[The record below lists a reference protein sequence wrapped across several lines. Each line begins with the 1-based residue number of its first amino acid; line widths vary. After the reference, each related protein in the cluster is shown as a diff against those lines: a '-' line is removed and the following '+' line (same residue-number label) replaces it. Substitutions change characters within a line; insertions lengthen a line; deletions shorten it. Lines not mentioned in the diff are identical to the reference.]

1 MNAELKDMADDIE
14 DLLREVEEK
23 YLPRSSNQ
31 DKNNPSS
38 ISQFK
43 SSYPTVIQIEKK
55 SGDQSIAAVAKTTT
69 RAHSSDIV
77 YEIVIFKFW
86 LAAFL
91 IAWNY
96 S

>member
-1 MNAELKDMADDIE
+1 MELKDMADDIE

-23 YLPRSSNQ
+23 YLPRPSNQ
-31 DKNNPSS
+31 DKNQPS

-55 SGDQSIAAVAKTTT
+55 SGDQSTIAAVVKTTT

-77 YEIVIFKFW
+77 YV
-86 LAAFL
+86 
-91 IAWNY
+91 
-96 S
+96 

>member
-1 MNAELKDMADDIE
+1 MADDIE

-55 SGDQSIAAVAKTTT
+55 SGDQSIVKTTT

-77 YEIVIFKFW
+77 YV
-86 LAAFL
+86 
-91 IAWNY
+91 
-96 S
+96 

>member
-1 MNAELKDMADDIE
+1 MELKDMADDIE

-23 YLPRSSNQ
+23 YLPRPSNQ
-31 DKNNPSS
+31 DKNNPS

-55 SGDQSIAAVAKTTT
+55 SGDQSIVKTTT

-77 YEIVIFKFW
+77 YV
-86 LAAFL
+86 
-91 IAWNY
+91 
-96 S
+96 

>member
-1 MNAELKDMADDIE
+1 MELDKDMADDIE

-23 YLPRSSNQ
+23 YLPRPSNQ
-31 DKNNPSS
+31 DKNPS

-77 YEIVIFKFW
+77 YEIVIFKF
-86 LAAFL
+86 
-91 IAWNY
+91 
-96 S
+96 